1 MAYSKDLV
9 LIRRE
14 KMMPVQFCHLGFK
27 AMTFSDSSL
36 YVSVPTQDQSVSV
49 AINYKIHHKCIY
61 PYVSSCLAY
70 GYFQVMSGGEAS
82 TKRHPSFSLHL
93 SIGAD

>member
-14 KMMPVQFCHLGFK
+14 KMMPVQFCHLVFK

-36 YVSVPTQDQSVSV
+36 YTSVPTQDQSISV
-49 AINYKIHHKCIY
+49 AIIKYITNVLIHMPAVAWHMGISK
-61 PYVSSCLAY
+61 
-70 GYFQVMSGGEAS
+70 
-82 TKRHPSFSLHL
+82 
-93 SIGAD
+93 